1 MCYTVLVLIE
11 KRMSKILKKIKVPK
25 TDAVIFKRER
35 SRYYNI
41 LFYVGLHHSKSGNFQ
56 QSLKEENYKKALKL
70 AHKVYKDFWIKNEI
84 KDDEKVV
91 RRTNKFDKIA
101 LEFIKLRIKEKGVE
115 GQREL
120 GKWNNCFIHYFG
132 GLDIREMDKVND
144 ALRESIL
151 SRQELGN
158 APQTLIKYQQLISNI
173 CKYAR
178 KRGLINY
185 EPTLLKLNRLAKEVP
200 PYEPEEI
207 EILSTASRNK
217 DEPFYQDLSDFIQ
230 FCRSGLVRPGK
241 EVLRIKH
248 KHIHIVPN
256 VFRDEDGMIVVIGQT
271 KTGKPQNVHI
281 HPMFHKHIYLNR
293 ILRRRPNPKPDDYL
307 FFPFLEDRENLEKM
321 RQRVS
326 NNIRILAV
334 KCDLYIN
341 KNGLERP
348 MYSLR
353 HSALNQRLE
362 SGVSMEFVADKGNTS
377 PEMIKNYY
385 RDVRNQK
392 QMVNDHIKLFPDYYK
407 NK

>member
-1 MCYTVLVLIE
+1 
-11 KRMSKILKKIKVPK
+11 
-25 TDAVIFKRER
+25 
-35 SRYYNI
+35 
-41 LFYVGLHHSKSGNFQ
+41 
-56 QSLKEENYKKALKL
+56 
-70 AHKVYKDFWIKNEI
+70 
-84 KDDEKVV
+84 
-91 RRTNKFDKIA
+91 
-101 LEFIKLRIKEKGVE
+101 
-115 GQREL
+115 
-120 GKWNNCFIHYFG
+120 
-132 GLDIREMDKVND
+132 MDKVND

-185 EPTLLKLNRLAKEVP
+185 EPTLVKLNRLAKEVP

-307 FFPFLEDRENLEKM
+307 FFPFLEDRENLEKI

-377 PEMIKNYY
+377 PEMMKNYY
-385 RDVRNQK
+385 RDIRNKK
-392 QMVNDHIKLFPDYYK
+392 QMVNDHIKLFPDYYGK
-407 NK
+407 K

>member
-1 MCYTVLVLIE
+1 MT
-11 KRMSKILKKIKVPK
+11 KILKKIKVPK

-35 SRYYNI
+35 SKFWYI
-41 LFYVGLHHSKSGNFQ
+41 QFPVGTLHRSDGMFK
-56 QSLKEENYKKALKL
+56 QSLKEVNYKKAIKL

-84 KDDEKVV
+84 KDTDEKIV

-101 LEFIKLRIKEKGVE
+101 VEFIKLRIKEKGTE

-120 GKWNNCFIHYFG
+120 GKWKNHFIHYFG
-132 GLDIREMDKVND
+132 GLDIKEMDKVND

-151 SRQELGN
+151 ARKEEGN

-185 EPTLLKLNRLAKEVP
+185 EPSLIKINRIAKEVP
-200 PYEPEEI
+200 PYEEEEI
-207 EILSTASRNK
+207 KILSNASRSK

-230 FCRSGLVRPGK
+230 FCRSGLVRPGQ

-248 KHIHIVPN
+248 KDIHIVPN
-256 VFRDEDGMIVVIGQT
+256 VFRDEDGMIVVIGKT
-271 KTGKPQNVHI
+271 KTGKNQNVHI
-281 HPMFHKHIYLNR
+281 HPQYYKHIYLNR
-293 ILRRRPNPKPDDYL
+293 ILKRRPNPKPDDYL
-307 FFPFLEDRENLEKM
+307 FFPFLEDRENLVKVN
-321 RQRVS
+321 QRVS
-326 NNIRILAV
+326 NNFRMIAV

-341 KNGLERP
+341 KRGLERP

-362 SGVSMEFVADKGNTS
+362 NGVPMEFVADKGNTS
-377 PEMIKNYY
+377 SEMIKNYY

-392 QMVNDHIKLFPDYYK
+392 QMVNDHIKLFPDYYDK
-407 NK
+407 K

>member
-1 MCYTVLVLIE
+1 MT
-11 KRMSKILKKIKVPK
+11 KILKTISVPK
-25 TDAVIFKRER
+25 TKEVVIYKRGR
-35 SRYYNI
+35 SKYWYVR
-41 LFYVGLHHSKSGNFQ
+41 FYVGRQFSKSGNIY

-70 AHKVYKDFWIKNEI
+70 AYKVYKDFWIKNEVR
-84 KDDEKVV
+84 DEDEKVV
-91 RRTNKFDKIA
+91 RRTYKFDKIA
-101 LEFIKLRIKEKGVE
+101 NDFIKIRIKEKGTE

-120 GKWNNCFIHYFG
+120 GKWKNHFVHYFG
-132 GLDIREMDKVND
+132 GLDIRDMDKVND

-151 SRQELGN
+151 ARKLIPNEN
-158 APQTLIKYQQLISNI
+158 QTLIKYQQLISNI

-178 KRGLINY
+178 KRGLISY
-185 EPTLLKLNRLAKEVP
+185 EPTLLKINRIAKEVP

-217 DEPFYQDLSDFIQ
+217 DEPFHQDLSDFIQ

-281 HPMFHKHIYLNR
+281 HPQYYKHIFLNR
-293 ILRRRPNPKPDDYL
+293 IMKRRPNPKPYDYL
-307 FFPFLEDRENLEKM
+307 FFPFLPDRENLEKIT
-321 RQRVS
+321 QRVS
-326 NNIRILAV
+326 NNFRSLAV
-334 KCDLYIN
+334 KCELYIN

-377 PEMIKNYY
+377 PEMMKNYY
-385 RDVRNQK
+385 RDVRNKK
-392 QMVNDHIKLFPDYYK
+392 QMVNDHIKLFPDYYGK
-407 NK
+407 K

>member
-1 MCYTVLVLIE
+1 MT
-11 KRMSKILKKIKVPK
+11 KILKKIKVPK

-91 RRTNKFDKIA
+91 RRTYKFDKIA
-101 LEFIKLRIKEKGVE
+101 NDFIKIRIKEKGVE

-120 GKWNNCFIHYFG
+120 GKWKKHFVHYFG
-132 GLDIREMDKVND
+132 GLDIRDMDKVND
-144 ALRESIL
+144 ALRDSIIAKK
-151 SRQELGN
+151 EEDK

-178 KRGLINY
+178 KRGLISY
-185 EPTLLKLNRLAKEVP
+185 EPTLVKLNRLAKEVP
-200 PYEPEEI
+200 PYEEKEI
-207 EILSTASRNK
+207 KELSNASRKK
-217 DEPFYQDLSDFIQ
+217 DTPFDQDLSDFIQ
-230 FCRSGLVRPGK
+230 FCRSTLVRPGK

-248 KHIHIVPN
+248 KDIHFLPIVSTGEDG
-256 VFRDEDGMIVVIGQT
+256 VSTGEDGMFVVIGQT
-271 KTGKPQNVHI
+271 KTGKPQNVPV
-281 HPMFHKHIYLNR
+281 HPFFHKHIYLNR

-307 FFPFLEDRENLEKM
+307 FFPFLEDRENLEKI

-377 PEMIKNYY
+377 PEMMKNYY
-385 RDVRNQK
+385 RDVRNKK
-392 QMVNDHIKLFPDYYK
+392 QMVNDHIKLFPDYYGK
-407 NK
+407 K